1 MAARSKNAA
10 PSERVGLDADGVV
23 ATYAGWLER
32 QPLADRS
39 REAYL
44 AQVRGFVTWLAGSE
58 HGAAALSD
66 PAVRDWAVRDYKRHV
81 KTAKRWSPASV
92 NQALA
97 AIDNFYRSLAAG
109 RPEVAREE
117 LAQVAPRSLDE
128 GDQRRFLRIVEAS
141 PSARDRAMATVFFY
155 GGLRLSELA
164 DLDVADVEMSARRG
178 RLKVRTGKGDAYRE
192 VPLNSASRKALDE
205 WFDARTDQLAALAD
219 TDAGESEEPALWL
232 SRSGSR
238 MSSRAVDLV
247 VRRLAT
253 EAKLELSAHVLRHTF
268 VTNLIRSGADV
279 VLVAEIAGHRRLDT
293 TRRYSLPSQAD
304 KDAAVEAVLVEI

>member
-1 MAARSKNAA
+1 MAARAKKAA
-10 PSERVGLDADGVV
+10 PREPSGVEAEAAL
-23 ATYAGWLER
+23 ATYADWLKR
-32 QPLADRS
+32 QPLATRS

-44 AQVRGFVTWLAGSE
+44 AQVRAFLNWLAGSE
-58 HGAAALSD
+58 HGPQALVD
-66 PAVRDWAVRDYKRHV
+66 PHLRDWAVRDYKRHV
-81 KTAKRWSPASV
+81 KTAKRWAPASV

-109 RPEVAREE
+109 RPEVLREE
-117 LAQVAPRSLDE
+117 LAQVAPRSLGE
-128 GDQRRFLRIVEAS
+128 ADQRRFLRIVEAS
-141 PSARDRAMATVFFY
+141 PSPRDRAMATVFFY
-155 GGLRLSELA
+155 AGLRLSELA
-164 DLDVADVEMSARRG
+164 ALDMTDVEMSARRG

-205 WFDARTDQLAALAD
+205 WFEARTDQLAALAD
-219 TDAGESEEPALWL
+219 AGGEGATSALWL
-232 SRSGSR
+232 SRSGRR
-238 MSSRAVDLV
+238 MTSRAVDLV
-247 VRRLAT
+247 VRRLAG

>member
-1 MAARSKNAA
+1 VAGRSLKASA
-10 PSERVGLDADGVV
+10 KELAGVDSEAVL
-23 ATYAGWLER
+23 ATYAGWLKR
-32 QPLADRS
+32 QPLASRS
-39 REAYL
+39 RDAYL
-44 AQVRGFVTWLAGSE
+44 TQVRSFTTWLSSSE
-58 HGAAALSD
+58 HGAEALTD
-66 PAVRDWAVRDYKRHV
+66 PHVRDWAVRDYKRHV
-81 KTAKRWSPASV
+81 KTAKQWAPSSV

-109 RPEVAREE
+109 RPEVPREE
-117 LAQVAPRSLDE
+117 LAQVAPRALE
-128 GDQRRFLRIVEAS
+128 EKDQRRFLRIVEATPS
-141 PSARDRAMATVFFY
+141 PRDRAMATVFFY
-155 GGLRLSELA
+155 AGLRLSELA
-164 DLDVADVEMSARRG
+164 ALDMADVEMSARRG

-205 WFDARTDQLAALAD
+205 WFQARTDQLEAHAEGGGGAPV
-219 TDAGESEEPALWL
+219 SALWL
-232 SRSGSR
+232 SRSGRR

-253 EAKLELSAHVLRHTF
+253 EADLHLSAHVLRHTF

>member
-1 MAARSKNAA
+1 MAARAKKAA
-10 PSERVGLDADGVV
+10 PTEREGVDAEAVL
-23 ATYAGWLER
+23 ATYAAWLKR
-32 QPLADRS
+32 QPLATRS
-39 REAYL
+39 RDAYL
-44 AQVRGFVTWLAGSE
+44 AQVRGFLTWLAGSE
-58 HGAAALSD
+58 HGPQALTE
-66 PAVRDWAVRDYKRHV
+66 PHVRDWAVRDYKRHV
-81 KTAKRWSPASV
+81 KTAKRWAPASV

-97 AIDNFYRSLAAG
+97 AIDNFYRSLSAG
-109 RPEVAREE
+109 RPEVLREE
-117 LAQVAPRSLDE
+117 LTQVAPRSLE
-128 GDQRRFLRIVEAS
+128 EADQRRFLRIVEAS
-141 PSARDRAMATVFFY
+141 PSSRDRAMATVFFY
-155 GGLRLSELA
+155 AGLRLSELA
-164 DLDVADVEMSARRG
+164 ALDMADVEMSARRG

-205 WFDARTDQLAALAD
+205 WFAARIDQLAALAE
-219 TDAGESEEPALWL
+219 AGGEGEAAALWL
-232 SRSGSR
+232 SRSGRR

-253 EAKLELSAHVLRHTF
+253 EAKLALSAHVLRHTF

>member
-1 MAARSKNAA
+1 MVTRAKKSV
-10 PSERVGLDADGVV
+10 PTVSERVDAEAVL
-23 ATYAGWLER
+23 ATYAGWLKR
-32 QPLADRS
+32 QPLATRS
-39 REAYL
+39 RDAYL
-44 AQVRGFVTWLAGSE
+44 AQVRGFLTWLAGSE
-58 HGAAALSD
+58 HGPQALID
-66 PAVRDWAVRDYKRHV
+66 PHVRDWAVRDYKRHV
-81 KTAKRWSPASV
+81 KTARRWAPASV

-97 AIDNFYRSLAAG
+97 AIDNFYRSLAVG
-109 RPEVAREE
+109 RPEVLREE
-117 LAQVAPRSLDE
+117 LAQVAPRSLE
-128 GDQRRFLRIVEAS
+128 EADQRRFLRIVEAS

-155 GGLRLSELA
+155 AGLRLSELA
-164 DLDVADVEMSARRG
+164 ALDLTDVEMTARRG

-192 VPLNSASRKALDE
+192 VPLNSASRKALEE
-205 WFDARTDQLAALAD
+205 WFEARTDQLAALAHAD
-219 TDAGESEEPALWL
+219 GGEGATSALWL
-232 SRSGSR
+232 SRSGRR
-238 MSSRAVDLV
+238 MTSRAVDLV